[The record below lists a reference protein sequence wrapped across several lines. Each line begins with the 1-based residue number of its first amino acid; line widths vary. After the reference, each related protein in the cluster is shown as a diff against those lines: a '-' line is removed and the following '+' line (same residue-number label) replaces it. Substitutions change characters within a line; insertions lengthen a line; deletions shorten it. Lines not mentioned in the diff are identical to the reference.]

1 VKSYLSYKFPSLK
14 DSNRGSQCNL
24 VCICSYKAICIIE
37 IKTNTTNNLT
47 NKGIALLII
56 EKYNEAIRFFD
67 KVLAI
72 NPSDPKNIPDNK
84 ESRRLLYDLG
94 LDVQSMTRSRK
105 VTSVQTWFD
114 HVTVKNANN

>member
-1 VKSYLSYKFPSLK
+1 MSYKFPSLK

-94 LDVQSMTRSRK
+94 LEQVNGDVQSMKMTAMDSLAKSDKRSN
-105 VTSVQTWFD
+105 VV
-114 HVTVKNANN
+114 